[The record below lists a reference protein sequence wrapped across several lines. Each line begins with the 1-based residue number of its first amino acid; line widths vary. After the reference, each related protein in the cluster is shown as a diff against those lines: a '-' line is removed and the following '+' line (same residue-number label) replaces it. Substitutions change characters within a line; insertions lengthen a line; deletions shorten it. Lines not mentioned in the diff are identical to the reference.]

1 MKVEFSKRAVADLRK
16 VSADSRVFG
25 EAVVTAVERRIHQI
39 ISHIAARPDFAAR
52 VIERPGMHVIPLIR
66 YPYKISIACSRIVC
80 GYYISVTRRVGPGRG
95 IDSPLTRSSP

>member
-66 YPYKISIACSRIVC
+66 YPYKIFYRVLEDRVRILHIRHTSRR
-80 GYYISVTRRVGPGRG
+80 SWTRDR
-95 IDSPLTRSSP
+95 